1 MKSSEKRIKNLPLL
15 IVSLSV
21 IAVAAVAIILLL
33 FTNDNNTAGSSGYI
47 MPAKPRFIYS
57 KNKVLYMYDDGTAK
71 CISELPAED
80 YTLTNDGN
88 KLFFLSD
95 NSLWCGNIENE
106 EIKTEKIA
114 DEVAFYTVNSDGSK
128 AMYSAKNGDVFV
140 YSKGSE
146 AKKIGTNCTT
156 EYMPLYMSDNADKVM
171 YITKNEQLKYCDGTN
186 GKVIF
191 VDYVNSYT
199 IRCSENLSTVMY
211 GKTDYTTDYP
221 GQKVIVYSNF
231 GENKEVFGECRIF
244 RAYPEKNI
252 MYYTDFRNDLYYY
265 ENGKSVKIR
274 GNDNSGI
281 SASDEPVLVTS
292 GGKGFLVTKKDKT
305 EEIAKKNG
313 AIVVNE
319 YRQGKGNVVRSMFRD
334 IEADIYIMVDGDDT
348 YPAEFVHKLIEP
360 IIEGKADMAIGD
372 RLSNGTYQK
381 ENKRHFHEFGN
392 NLVKKAINVLFKTD
406 LKDIMTGYRA
416 FNKMFVKNMPVLSPN
431 FEIETEMSLYA
442 LDKKYIIKEI
452 PIDYRDRPEG
462 SNSKLNTVGDGIKV
476 VKTIVRMFKDYR
488 PFAFFTILA
497 LIFLICGLAVGI
509 PVLVL

>member
-1 MKSSEKRIKNLPLL
+1 MKSPEKQTSTIPH
-15 IVSLSV
+15 IITSVSV
-21 IAVAAVAIILLL
+21 IAVAVVTLVLLL
-33 FTNDNNTAGSSGYI
+33 LQRGGDTAGSSSYD

-57 KNKVLYMYDDGTAK
+57 KNNVLYMYDDGTAK

-88 KLFFLSD
+88 KLFYLSD

-128 AMYSAKNGDVFV
+128 AMYSAKNGDVFL
-140 YSKGSE
+140 YSNGSE

-156 EYMPLYMSDNADKVM
+156 EYMSLYMSDNADKVM

-221 GQKVIVYSNF
+221 RQQVVVYSNF
-231 GENKEVFGECRIF
+231 GENKEVFGGYGIF
-244 RAYPEKNI
+244 SAYPEKNI

-274 GNDNSGI
+274 DSDNSGI
-281 SASDEPVLVTS
+281 SASDEPVLVSS

-305 EEIAKKNG
+305 EEIEFSLKASCVLITMREISADGNTLIFTASGDGNSKIYRLDLSDGSDKTPVAIDDDTDVTRITLTCDKK
-313 AIVVNE
+313 VVYSKTE
-319 YRQGKGNVVRSMFRD
+319 YGSPMRN
-334 IEADIYIMVDGDDT
+334 IYVDG
-348 YPAEFVHKLIEP
+348 KLISENADSDNITYLDGSFYYIKNTYGTDEEEP
-360 IIEGKADMAIGD
+360 TSVLTINQDGKETAI
-372 RLSNGTYQK
+372 
-381 ENKRHFHEFGN
+381 
-392 NLVKKAINVLFKTD
+392 
-406 LKDIMTGYRA
+406 KDDVSRYC
-416 FNKMFVKNMPVLSPN
+416 V
-431 FEIETEMSLYA
+431 
-442 LDKKYIIKEI
+442 LDKDNI
-452 PIDYRDRPEG
+452 
-462 SNSKLNTVGDGIKV
+462 T
-476 VKTIVRMFKDYR
+476 M
-488 PFAFFTILA
+488 
-497 LIFLICGLAVGI
+497 ICGMKNKDDFRGGTLYLYKDGKIVKIDEEVTSVETAVKRYDKI
-509 PVLVL
+509 DLDYYSQQ